1 MRCLSPAYDHA
12 GLMSTQDFNET
23 KRRGELPFLH
33 TRIHDLQLNL
43 PIPVQKNI
51 IGFNNTCAKLTLIV
65 LNFELAFFI
74 PDDREERRLKE
85 QLRKQHE
92 LLLKETVAALLSSV
106 TTLLK

>member
-1 MRCLSPAYDHA
+1 MDRTIFMLWRFVP
-12 GLMSTQDFNET
+12 LVFILFVNE
-23 KRRGELPFLH
+23 
-33 TRIHDLQLNL
+33 
-43 PIPVQKNI
+43 NI
-51 IGFNNTCAKLTLIV
+51 IAFDNTCATLTLIV

-106 TTLLK
+106 NTLLK